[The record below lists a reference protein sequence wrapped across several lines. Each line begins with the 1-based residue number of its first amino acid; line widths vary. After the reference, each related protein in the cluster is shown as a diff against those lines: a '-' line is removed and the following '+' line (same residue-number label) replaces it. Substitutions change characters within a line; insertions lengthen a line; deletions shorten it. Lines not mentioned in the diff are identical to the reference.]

1 MDFLDLVK
9 SKRKTLLSDGAT
21 GTFLQTR
28 GLEPGGCPE
37 LMNVD
42 KKDAVEEMAEG
53 YFNSGSDFV
62 LTNTF
67 GGSPFMLKKYG
78 QESRT
83 KELNKAGANLAK
95 SVAPKG
101 KFVFGSIG
109 PTGEFLEPLGELK
122 EKDMAEGFKKQ
133 ISGLIEGGVDGIIFE
148 TQMAI
153 EELSLGIKTA
163 KEMTHLPVIG
173 SMVFDKGPRGFF
185 TMMGISPE
193 VAANNIYNAG
203 ADIVATNC
211 GNGSLLM
218 TELAKELIK
227 FSKLPLMVQSN
238 AGIPKI
244 VKGKVIYDE
253 SPEFMV
259 NNCIK
264 LIDSGVSIIGGCC
277 GTTFEHIKSFRK
289 LINEND

>member
-1 MDFLDLVK
+1 MNFIEK
-9 SKRKTLLSDGAT
+9 IQSSNILLSDGAT

-37 LMNVD
+37 LMNVE
-42 KKDAVEEMAEG
+42 KEEAVIEMAQG

-78 QESRT
+78 YEEKT
-83 KELNKAGANLAK
+83 YKFNKAGAKLAK
-95 SVAPKG
+95 SVCPKD

-109 PTGEFLEPLGELK
+109 PTGEFLKPLGNISDNE
-122 EKDMAEGFKKQ
+122 MADGFKNQ
-133 ISGLIEGGVDGIIFE
+133 INGLLDGGVDGLIFE

-153 EELSLGIKTA
+153 EELVLGLRTA
-163 KEMTHLPVIG
+163 KSITNLPVIG

-185 TMMGISPE
+185 TMMGVSPKQASSE
-193 VAANNIYNAG
+193 IFDAG
-203 ADIVATNC
+203 ADILATNC
-211 GNGSLLM
+211 GNGSEIM
-218 TELAKELIK
+218 AELSKELVSY
-227 FSKLPLMVQSN
+227 SKLPVMVQSN

-244 VKGKVIYDE
+244 IKGKVIYDE
-253 SPEFMV
+253 KPDFMAE
-259 NNCIK
+259 NYKKILSCGI
-264 LIDSGVSIIGGCC
+264 SIIGGCC
-277 GTTFEHIKSFRK
+277 GTSFDHIKRFRK

>member
-1 MDFLDLVK
+1 MNFLDRIN
-9 SKRKTLLSDGAT
+9 SSYTLLSDGAT

-37 LMNVD
+37 LMNVENE
-42 KKDAVEEMAEG
+42 DAVIEMAQG
-53 YFNSGSDFV
+53 YFDSGSDFV

-78 QESRT
+78 HQE
-83 KELNKAGANLAK
+83 KINEFNKAGAKLAK
-95 SVAPKG
+95 SVCPKD

-109 PTGEFLEPLGELK
+109 PTGEFLKPLGNVSE
-122 EKDMAEGFKKQ
+122 EEMSDGFKKQ
-133 ISGLIEGGVDGIIFE
+133 INGLLEGGVDGIIFE

-153 EELSLGIKTA
+153 EELVLGIKTA
-163 KEMTHLPVIG
+163 KSITNLPVIG

-185 TMMGISPE
+185 TMMGVSPE
-193 VAANNIYNAG
+193 QAATEIFNAG

-211 GNGSLLM
+211 GNGSEIM
-218 TELAKELIK
+218 AELSKELISN
-227 FSKLPLMVQSN
+227 SKLPVMIQSN

-253 SPEFMV
+253 KPDFMAK
-259 NNCIK
+259 NYKKI
-264 LIDSGVSIIGGCC
+264 IGYGASIIGGCC
-277 GTTFEHIKSFRK
+277 GTSFEHIKRFRK
-289 LINEND
+289 LLNEND